1 MKNPFILDICQR
13 YNLSLPQ
20 IEVPLREQYGQVA
33 EDVVVD
39 GLLTA
44 WAQRTGT
51 SLADCRYLEIGA
63 NHPFST
69 SSTILLHRLHGMTGV
84 LVEANESLLGALRE
98 ARPADEI
105 VYCAV
110 TSEDVTE
117 VDFFISNL
125 SELSSL
131 SREFV
136 EDWQGGTVGVAEVR
150 KVPAQRVNS
159 LLQTHF
165 ADTAPV
171 FMSVDIEGL
180 DLDILQDV
188 DWACWRPVIVQ
199 AEPSDHF
206 APNQSKAIANFMH
219 AQGYVLIARTAV
231 NLIFADRATLF
242 GALSPA
248 LPKED
253 GVQIPV
259 PTAAFIAPQPN
270 YSETASVGIVTRT
283 KNRAVLLR
291 RALESVKHQTY
302 PHWQL
307 VVVNDGGDPGPVDE
321 LVAAIFDGDARVS
334 VVHHPASVGMEAA
347 SNSGLSQLGT
357 ELAVIH
363 DDDDSWAPD
372 MLAVATA
379 VLRKKNAEMPSIRGV
394 VTRVNWVLET
404 VTANHVKIDRVEL
417 WNEHSQDRLKEGLIS
432 LTRLAMQNL
441 YPPIAFIFDLSLA
454 RQLGGFDQNLPVLGD
469 WDFNLRF
476 CMEADI
482 WIHPELLA
490 FYHHRQN
497 AFGDMGNTVVA
508 GKAKHELYNAY
519 ARNKLLRTAS
529 DPVAAAMVLLRE
541 HGLRLQEMQNKLDH
555 IHYDLNTAGGRR
567 PLGDILVKI
576 KTKLRAFLS
585 ELNRERKRRRKK

>member
-1 MKNPFILDICQR
+1 MNNPFILDICQR
-13 YNLSLPQ
+13 YGVSLPQ
-20 IEVPLREQYGQVA
+20 IEVPLREQYGQLA

-39 GLLTA
+39 GLLSA

-63 NHPFST
+63 NHPFAT

-110 TSEDVTE
+110 TGEDVIE
-117 VDFFISNL
+117 VDFYISNL

-136 EDWQGGTVGVAEVR
+136 EDWQDGAVGLAEVR
-150 KVPAQRVNS
+150 KVPAQRVNG

-188 DWACWRPVIVQ
+188 DWARWRPVVVQ

-206 APNQSKAIANFMH
+206 APGQSKAIANFMH
-219 AQGYVLIARTAV
+219 TQGYVLIARTSI

-242 GALSPA
+242 GALP
-248 LPKED
+248 PDPPEEG

-270 YSETASVGIVTRT
+270 YSETTSVGIVMRT

-291 RALESVKHQTY
+291 RALESVKNQTY

-307 VVVNDGGDPGPVDE
+307 VVVNDGGEPGPVKE
-321 LVAAIFDGDARVS
+321 LIAAIFDGDARVS
-334 VVHHPASVGMEAA
+334 VVHHPDSVGMEAA
-347 SNSGLSQLGT
+347 SNSGLSRLGT

-372 MLAVATA
+372 MLAVTTA

-404 VTANHVKIDRVEL
+404 VTANHIKIDRVEP
-417 WNEHSQDRLKEGLIS
+417 WNEDSQYRLKEGLIS
-432 LTRLAMQNL
+432 LPQLAIKNL

-469 WDFNLRF
+469 WDFHLRF

-490 FYHHRQN
+490 FYHHRPN
-497 AFGDMGNTVVA
+497 ASGEMGNTVIA

-519 ARNKLLRTAS
+519 VRNKLLRTAS

-541 HGLRLQEMQNKLDH
+541 QGLRLQEMQNKLDH
-555 IHYDLNTAGGRR
+555 IRSDMNQGRGAR
-567 PLGDILVKI
+567 PSGDKREKK
-576 KTKLRAFLS
+576 KTKLGAFLS
-585 ELNRERKRRRKK
+585 ELNRERKRRSQK